1 MRLITFSADGVQR
14 VGVMIEQSGEEMV
27 VDVCRIDPSIPLS
40 MVDLL
45 AGGYAAF
52 ESVQKAVTRRNS
64 SAVMEL
70 QRVKLLAPVP
80 RPGKI
85 ICVGLNYRDHALE
98 GGRPIPQYPTI
109 FNKYSTCVIGPGE
122 AIRIPKV
129 TNQVDYEAELAVV
142 IGKRCK
148 DVAEEEAIQVVAG
161 YTCFNDVS
169 ARDYQNRTSQWTVGK
184 SFDTF
189 GPMGPALVT
198 ADEVGDPGNL
208 EVRGVLNGV
217 EMQHSNTRELI
228 FTVPYL
234 IHFLSEVMTLEP
246 GDVISTG
253 TPAGV
258 GVFRQPP
265 VFLKAGD
272 EIRVEIER
280 VGTLVNRVT
289 EGDEIGGNW
298 SKKG

>member
-1 MRLITFSADGVQR
+1 MRLITFTTDDIRR
-14 VGVMIEQSGEEMV
+14 VGVMIEQNGKDMV
-27 VDVCRIDPSIPLS
+27 VDVCRIDPSIPTA

-45 AGGYAAF
+45 AGGDAAF
-52 ESVQKAVTRRNS
+52 ETVQKAVARCDS
-64 SAVMEL
+64 SAVLEL
-70 QRVKLLAPVP
+70 QQVKLLAPLP

-122 AIRIPKV
+122 AIRIPRV
-129 TNQVDYEAELAVV
+129 TRQVDYEAELAVV
-142 IGKRCK
+142 IGKYCK
-148 DVAEEEAIQVVAG
+148 DVPEKEALRIVAG

-198 ADEVGDPGNL
+198 ADEIGDPGNL
-208 EVRGVLNGV
+208 EVRGILNGV

-258 GVFRQPP
+258 GVFRQPQ

-272 EIRVEIER
+272 EIRVDIER
-280 VGTLVNRVT
+280 IGVLVNRVI
-289 EGDEIGGNW
+289 EG
-298 SKKG
+298 

>member
-1 MRLITFSADGVQR
+1 MRLITFSANGIQR
-14 VGVMIEQSGEEMV
+14 VGVMIEQNGKDMV
-27 VDVCRIDPSIPLS
+27 VDVCRIDPNIPS
-40 MVDLL
+40 AMVDLL
-45 AGGYAAF
+45 AGGYPAL
-52 ESVQKAVTRRNS
+52 ESVQKAVARCTS
-64 SAVMEL
+64 STVMEL
-70 QRVKLLAPVP
+70 RQVKLLAPVP

-109 FNKYSTCVIGPGE
+109 FNKYSTCVIGAGE
-122 AIRIPKV
+122 GIRIPKV
-129 TNQVDYEAELAVV
+129 TRQVDYEAELAVV
-142 IGKRCK
+142 IGKYCK
-148 DVAEEEAIQVVAG
+148 DVPEKEALQVVAG

-198 ADEVGDPGNL
+198 ADEVGDPANL
-208 EVRGVLNGV
+208 EVRGILNGE

-265 VFLKAGD
+265 VFLKGGD
-272 EIRVEIER
+272 EIRVEIE
-280 VGTLVNRVT
+280 G
-289 EGDEIGGNW
+289 IGSLINPVIEE
-298 SKKG
+298 